1 MNTKPTGV
9 LVQASGLRTRG
20 FRCTHGT
27 ETHNRGTYSTEMHT
41 ESNLPCSST
50 GSRSPLRHE
59 IRSSHLFGEKLHPR
73 LVKLQKRL
81 IRVTSNCFSSYLSL
95 EEKVMLFS
103 PHRSKVIFKFQIHV
117 LRWLINIQRQ
127 PMYLISQQTT
137 KHKSIQQQNLRTSIC
152 FTCAVQSVLF
162 SSLYAHFNY
171 HE

>member
-81 IRVTSNCFSSYLSL
+81 IRVTSNCFNSYLIVS
-95 EEKVMLFS
+95 EFRGKSHALFS
-103 PHRSKVIFKFQIHV
+103 TQVKGHIQISDTCSTV
-117 LRWLINIQRQ
+117 VNKYTKATDVFNLTANN
-127 PMYLISQQTT
+127 QT
-137 KHKSIQQQNLRTSIC
+137 
-152 FTCAVQSVLF
+152 
-162 SSLYAHFNY
+162 
-171 HE
+171 